1 MLEYFIKMAPRGLVI
16 RYGNRRLYYSD
27 TPIDLDTSYTRPY
40 LQPYMPAPKCY
51 HYQVLWYD
59 EETGDIDTDGEAGV
73 MYDSWD
79 LLRDLPFDVFTIEQY
94 PQTHIYRRQ

>member
-1 MLEYFIKMAPRGLVI
+1 MFEYFIKMAPRGLVL
-16 RYGNRRLYYSD
+16 RHGDRRLYYSD

-59 EETGDIDTDGEAGV
+59 EETGDIDNDDGPGV

-79 LLRDLPFDVFTIEQY
+79 LLRDSPSGAFTIEQY

>member
-27 TPIDLDTSYTRPY
+27 TPIDLDTSYTRAY
-40 LQPYMPAPKCY
+40 LQPYMPALRCY

-59 EETGDIDTDGEAGV
+59 EETGDIDNNEHGV

-79 LLRDLPFDVFTIEQY
+79 LLRDLPLEDFTIEQY